1 MIPRPERR
9 PPDIQILPSR
19 AARWWLVPLDDAM
32 VSPLLAQNLERL
44 IENTISCDV

>member
-32 VSPLLAQNLERL
+32 VSLAKNLERL